1 MAPSSENAKAIS
13 DVRVARGLKV
23 LVMEATARRKAIG
36 IPERPVELIYALD
49 ESPPWLQLLALG
61 FQHVAVICPYL
72 VMVVLVVEAAKLP
85 HDTAQSAVGL
95 AMIAVAVMTVLQS
108 LRAGQVGSGYLC
120 PPVVSAIYLP
130 SSIAAAAS
138 FGLPAVC
145 GMVMFAAACE
155 VGVSFLISRTRK
167 LFPAVVSGV
176 VIVAVGLELGRIGA
190 GVLFAHAAA
199 HRDLTTR
206 SFATAG
212 CTLAAMT
219 GLAIW
224 AKGWPKLF
232 CSLIGILVGY
242 LAAAAFHVF
251 PLSFFADYAAAHFFA
266 VPDVSFLSYSFAPSF
281 AAPFAIAG
289 LASGLRVIG
298 VLTTC
303 QQMNN
308 AAWCRPDMQNIEA
321 GVRADGLGCFAG
333 GLLGV
338 PGMSASPSLVSI
350 EKTTGATSR
359 VIAWS
364 IALWLILLSCL
375 PKFAGLIVNMPRP
388 VMAAA
393 LFFNGALML
402 VAGMQIIA
410 SRPITL
416 RATAVIGFSILAA
429 MTVALYPEFYR
440 SLPSW
445 TQQFTGSIIS
455 IAVVVAVPLNALFL
469 LGAWHYSQ
477 LRLGTDATPA
487 TTGSFD
493 VFFAKQAKEWN
504 IPGEDAARVR
514 SVVDTAIENVTA
526 NANGPVELQMGSDTF
541 DIEVTLRYSGN
552 LPTLPDAR
560 PQKVMVEEQSFI
572 SGLTGYLSGLYAD
585 RIERS
590 AKGEQCE
597 IKLLFQ
603 L

>member
-1 MAPSSENAKAIS
+1 MASRFKLPVMKATALRKGTAKA
-13 DVRVARGLKV
+13 
-23 LVMEATARRKAIG
+23 
-36 IPERPVELIYALD
+36 ERPVELIYALD
-49 ESPPWLQLLALG
+49 ERPPWLQLLVLG
-61 FQHVAVICPYL
+61 LQHVAVICPYL

-85 HDTAQSAVGL
+85 HDAAQNALGL
-95 AMIAVAVMTVLQS
+95 AMIAVAVMTILQS
-108 LRAGQVGSGYLC
+108 LRVGQVGSGYLC

-138 FGLPAVC
+138 FGFPAVC
-145 GMVMFAAACE
+145 GMVTFAGACE
-155 VGVSFLISRTRK
+155 VGISFLINRTRK

-176 VIVAVGLELGRIGA
+176 VIIAVGLELGKIGA
-190 GVLFAHAAA
+190 GVLLTHNAA
-199 HRDLTTR
+199 HPDLITN
-206 SFATAG
+206 SFATAA
-212 CTLAAMT
+212 CALAAMT

-242 LAAAAFHVF
+242 FAAAAFHVF
-251 PLSFFADYAAAHFFA
+251 PASFLADYAAAHFFA
-266 VPDVSFLSYSFAPSF
+266 FPRVSFLSYSFAPSF

-308 AAWCRPDMQNIEA
+308 AAWRRPDLKNIEA
-321 GVRADGLGCFAG
+321 GVRADGLGCLIG

-338 PGMSASPSLVSI
+338 SGMSASPSLVSI

-402 VAGMQIIA
+402 VAGIQIIA

-416 RATAVIGFSILAA
+416 RATIVIGFSILAA
-429 MTVALYPEFYR
+429 MTAAVYPEFYR
-440 SLPSW
+440 SLPGW
-445 TQQFTGSIIS
+445 TQQFTSSIIS
-455 IAVVVAVPLNALFL
+455 MAVVVAVPLNALFL
-469 LGAWHYSQ
+469 LGTWHYSQ
-477 LRLGTDATPA
+477 LRLGTDTTPA

-493 VFFAKQAKEWN
+493 VFFEKQAKEWK

-514 SVVDTAIENVTA
+514 SVVDTAIEYVTA
-526 NANGPVELQMGSDTF
+526 NANGPVELQIGSDTF
-541 DIEVTLRYSGN
+541 DIVVTLRYSGN

-560 PQKVMVEEQSFI
+560 PRKEMVEEQSFI
-572 SGLTGYLSGLYAD
+572 SGLSGYLSGLYAD
-585 RIERS
+585 RVERI
-590 AKGEQCE
+590 ANGEQCE

>member
-1 MAPSSENAKAIS
+1 
-13 DVRVARGLKV
+13 
-23 LVMEATARRKAIG
+23 MEATARQKGIG
-36 IPERPVELIYALD
+36 IAERPVELIYALD
-49 ESPPWLQLLALG
+49 ERPPWLQLLVLG
-61 FQHVAVICPYL
+61 LQHVAVICPYL

-85 HDTAQSAVGL
+85 HDTAQSALGL
-95 AMIAVAVMTVLQS
+95 AMIAVAVMTILQS
-108 LRAGQVGSGYLC
+108 LRVGYVGSGYLC

-130 SSIAAAAS
+130 SSMAAAAS
-138 FGLPAVC
+138 FGFPAVC
-145 GMVMFAAACE
+145 GMVAFAGACE
-155 VGVSFLISRTRK
+155 VGVSFLINRTRK

-176 VIVAVGLELGRIGA
+176 VIIAVGLELGKIGA
-190 GVLFAHAAA
+190 GVLLVHNVAHP
-199 HRDLTTR
+199 DLITN

-212 CTLAAMT
+212 CALASMT

-224 AKGWPKLF
+224 ARGWPKLF
-232 CSLIGILVGY
+232 CSLIGIFVGY

-251 PLSFFADYAAAHFFA
+251 PSSFLADYAAAHFFR

-308 AAWCRPDMQNIEA
+308 AAWRRPDMKNIEA
-321 GVRADGLGCFAG
+321 GVRADGLGCLVG

-338 PGMSASPSLVSI
+338 SGMSASPSLVSI

-364 IALWLILLSCL
+364 IASWLILLSCL

-402 VAGMQIIA
+402 VAGIQIIA

-416 RATAVIGFSILAA
+416 RATVVIGFSILAA
-429 MTVALYPEFYR
+429 MTVAVYPEFYR
-440 SLPSW
+440 SLPGW
-445 TQQFTGSIIS
+445 TQQFTSSIIS
-455 IAVVVAVPLNALFL
+455 MSVVVAVPLNALFL
-469 LGAWHYSQ
+469 LGTWHYSQ
-477 LRLGTDATPA
+477 LRLGTDSTPATPA
-487 TTGSFD
+487 SFD
-493 VFFAKQAKEWN
+493 VFFEKQAKEWK

-514 SVVDTAIENVTA
+514 SVVDFAIEDVTA
-526 NANGPVELQMGSDTF
+526 NADGPVELQMGSDTF
-541 DIEVTLRYSGN
+541 DIEVTLRYKGN

-560 PQKVMVEEQSFI
+560 PRKHMLEEQSFI
-572 SGLTGYLSGLYAD
+572 SGLTGYLSGVHAD
-585 RIERS
+585 RIERI